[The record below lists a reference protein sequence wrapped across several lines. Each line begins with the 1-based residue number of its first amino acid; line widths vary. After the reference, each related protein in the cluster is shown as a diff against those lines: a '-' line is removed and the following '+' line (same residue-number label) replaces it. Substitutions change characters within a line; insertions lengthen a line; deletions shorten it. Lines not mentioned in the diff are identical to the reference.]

1 MKRVLFT
8 SSSLQLLWKEPRAA
22 RSCVLGVWTLR
33 RVRQETPRDPA
44 GLCAAGGGFGLG
56 FSEEKL
62 PRRAGLPA
70 VRSDHGWDISH
81 SLVVLSARGR
91 PAACLPGEH
100 SSRPF
105 PEGTG
110 QRAVLPGASGGEAE
124 PLQHLSFGPACPL
137 HAHPWALPWM
147 VTGAQQPWGRHS
159 RLSLLGGSGTEAVP
173 GLHLPES
180 LTWG

>member
-1 MKRVLFT
+1 MCG
-8 SSSLQLLWKEPRAA
+8 P
-22 RSCVLGVWTLR
+22 LR

-44 GLCAAGGGFGLG
+44 GLFAAGGGFGLG
-56 FSEEKL
+56 FSEERL
-62 PRRAGLPA
+62 ARCAGLPA
-70 VRSDHGWDISH
+70 VRSYHGWDFSH
-81 SLVVLSARGR
+81 SLVVLSVRGR
-91 PAACLPGEH
+91 PAACLPGESRVSNFLSSLCALGCPGEH

-137 HAHPWALPWM
+137 HAHLWALSWM
-147 VTGAQQPWGRHS
+147 VTGAQQPRGRHS
-159 RLSLLGGSGTEAVP
+159 RLSLLSGSGTEAVP